1 MIMSDTSKRVA
12 FTGIFA
18 AAAIVLNLL
27 DSFISA
33 GLPPGIRFGL
43 ANTAVFA
50 AAALLGGRSAAGLT
64 ALKCLF
70 VFITRGAFAGLMS
83 LSGSVPALILLL
95 LLIYKS
101 KRSYT
106 FISAA
111 AAVVHATGQIVCA
124 AIFTESFYTLYYY
137 PVMLAAAVVS
147 GVLTGII
154 CTRII
159 AVFTKNEGKFY

>member
-1 MIMSDTSKRVA
+1 MNMNYISKRVA

-18 AAAIVLNLL
+18 AAAIILSIT
-27 DSFISA
+27 DSVISA
-33 GLPPGIRFGL
+33 GLPPGIRFGF

-50 AAALLGGRSAAGLT
+50 AAAMLGGREAAGIT
-64 ALKCLF
+64 AIKCLF

-83 LSGSVPALILLL
+83 LSGSVPALLILL

-101 KRSYT
+101 KRSYV

-111 AAVVHATGQIVCA
+111 AAIVHAVGQIICA
-124 AIFTESFYTLYYY
+124 TVFTESFFTLWYF
-137 PVMLAAAVVS
+137 PVMLVSAVIS

-154 CTRII
+154 ITRII
-159 AVFTKNEGKFY
+159 YIFSKKEG

>member
-1 MIMSDTSKRVA
+1 MNNTSKRVA
-12 FTGIFA
+12 FAGIFA
-18 AAAIVLNLL
+18 AAAIILSIA
-27 DSFISA
+27 DSVISA

-50 AAALLGGRSAAGLT
+50 AAAILGGREAAGIT
-64 ALKCLF
+64 AIKCLF

-101 KRSYT
+101 KRSYV

-111 AAVVHATGQIVCA
+111 AAIVHAAGQIVCA
-124 AIFTESFYTLYYY
+124 AIFTESFYTLWYF
-137 PVMLAAAVVS
+137 PIMLIAAVVS
-147 GVLTGII
+147 GVFTGII
-154 CTRII
+154 VTRILI
-159 AVFTKNEGKFY
+159 IFSKKGI

>member
-1 MIMSDTSKRVA
+1 MNNKSRHIAIIGILAAVMIILSAV
-12 FTGIFA
+12 
-18 AAAIVLNLL
+18 
-27 DSFISA
+27 DSILSA

-50 AAALLGGRSAAGLT
+50 AAAMLGGREAAALT

-83 LSGSVPALILLL
+83 LSGSVPALLILLL
-95 LLIYKS
+95 LLYKS

-111 AAVVHATGQIVCA
+111 TAVVHATGQIVCA
-124 AIFTESFYTLYYY
+124 AFFTKSFYTLYYY

-159 AVFTKNEGKFY
+159 VHFTKNEGKFY